1 MANYPDW
8 VMKYKEKGTYIN
20 YANDKYYL
28 YAAHSERVP
37 GTKKVNRISDGYLGR
52 ITEEEGLVPPKD
64 KVTGTIE
71 VFEYGLSSTILSL
84 CKHIHSGFR
93 RNFKENADFIVV
105 SAILFFIYG
114 QANQD
119 LLRQSFLFLRYTDL
133 DLSKT
138 PTPKQSTAIE
148 RGVLMIKDKL
158 TSLFGDD
165 TGEIVL
171 HFPHVYKVKV
181 NNRLYQSEI
190 PDIVNYF
197 KNKYQIEWED

>member
-20 YANDKYYL
+20 YANGKYYL

-93 RNFKENADFIVV
+93 RNFKENADFIMV
-105 SAILFFIYG
+105 SSILFFIYG
-114 QANQD
+114 HANQE
-119 LLRQSFLFLRYTDL
+119 LFHQSFLFLHYTDL
-133 DLSKT
+133 DLSKM

-190 PDIVNYF
+190 PDIVNYL
-197 KNKYQIEWED
+197 KNKYQIEGED